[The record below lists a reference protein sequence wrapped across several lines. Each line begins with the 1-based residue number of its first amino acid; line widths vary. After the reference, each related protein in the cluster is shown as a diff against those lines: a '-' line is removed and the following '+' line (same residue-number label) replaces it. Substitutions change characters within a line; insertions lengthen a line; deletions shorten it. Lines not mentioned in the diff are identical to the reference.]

1 MGSICETSPQWQR
14 KTRLSYRRHPSTRK
28 KTNPSHPRWKLENSL
43 IISWLIKMNDPS
55 IVKSYLFLPTAKDA
69 WEVVNNF
76 YSRLEKSSLIYELK
90 TCYGSPNKDV
100 ITFYNLM
107 VTFIWKPKSRSEKIM
122 MEFMCFKR
130 VSTKIWMKFVVGF

>member
-55 IVKSYLFLPTAKDA
+55 IVKSYLFLPTAKDV

-90 TCYGSPNKDV
+90 TLLWKSKQGCH
-100 ITFYNLM
+100 NLLQSHGY
-107 VTFIWKPKSRSEKIM
+107 FSLE
-122 MEFMCFKR
+122 
-130 VSTKIWMKFVVGF
+130 TKIKK